1 MVSPKIAVGAVTLIA
16 AATLVTMPLAALS
29 MRECSVAYKD
39 ARGAGTLGGMSWRE
53 FRKARCGAGTATRS
67 STRPKTRAQTGATTG
82 SPSAARPQSGLVPGG
97 SAYLPGGRA
106 VFPTAIAPR
115 YSDETR
121 ARARRQTCL
130 DQYRRNKPGNANG
143 GLKWVQKGGGYY
155 SECSRRLKAGWKP

>member
-1 MVSPKIAVGAVTLIA
+1 MVSPRIAVGAATLIA
-16 AATLVTMPLAALS
+16 AAALATMPLAALS
-29 MRECSVAYKD
+29 MRECSAAYKD
-39 ARGAGTLGGMSWRE
+39 AQRSGTLGGMSWQA
-53 FRKARCGAGTATRS
+53 FRKARCGAGTATQAP
-67 STRPKTRAQTGATTG
+67 TGPKTGAQTGATTG
-82 SPSAARPQSGLVPGG
+82 SPSAAGPQPGLAPGG

-130 DQYRRNKPGNANG
+130 DQYRLNKPSNANG
-143 GLKWVQKGGGYY
+143 GLKWVQNGGGYY